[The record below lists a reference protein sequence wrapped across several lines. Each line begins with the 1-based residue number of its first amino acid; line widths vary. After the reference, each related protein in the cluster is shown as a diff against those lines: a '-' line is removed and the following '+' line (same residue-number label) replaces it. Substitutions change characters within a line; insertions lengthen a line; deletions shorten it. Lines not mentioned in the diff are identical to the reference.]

1 MLQGE
6 DIGMIRSQAE
16 RRGGAVD
23 EKKPAAKS
31 MMDVLRETD
40 PKMQESKNVLPY
52 DINRKVYDF
61 SLFIQDFNLLAE
73 YPFRPGW

>member
-40 PKMQESKNVLPY
+40 PKMGRASV
-52 DINRKVYDF
+52 
-61 SLFIQDFNLLAE
+61 SLNGNPE
-73 YPFRPGW
+73 T